1 MAQAQT
7 QRPEYIDL
15 LDAVRVGE
23 AGAGVYLKA
32 WADKTNNQALRHCL
46 NLVSERETSHRDIFE
61 RRIRELGYDVE
72 QTEDPNLIERL
83 EVLGSDAPDAE
94 KIQWF
99 KDALGRQSKPTVRDR
114 FEAAIEDEGVDPL
127 TRSLLR
133 WFADE
138 ESDSGSL
145 MEQAYSQ
152 AHSKVDGGS

>member
-1 MAQAQT
+1 MAQAKT
-7 QRPEYIDL
+7 ETPEYIDL
-15 LDAVRVGE
+15 LNTISVLE

-32 WADKTNNQALRHCL
+32 WADKTSSPALQHCL
-46 NLVSERETSHRDIFE
+46 NLVAERETSHGDIFE
-61 RRIRELGYDVE
+61 RRIRELGHSVA
-72 QTEDPNLIERL
+72 QKKDPNLSERL
-83 EVLGSDAPDAE
+83 EILGSDAPDAE

-99 KDALGRQSKPTVRDR
+99 KDVLGRQTKPTIRDR
-114 FEAAIEDEGVDPL
+114 FEAAIEDETVDPM

-152 AHSKVDGGS
+152 VDGSG

>member
-1 MAQAQT
+1 
-7 QRPEYIDL
+7 
-15 LDAVRVGE
+15 
-23 AGAGVYLKA
+23 
-32 WADKTNNQALRHCL
+32 L

-145 MEQAYSQ
+145 MEQAYS
-152 AHSKVDGGS
+152 KVDGGS